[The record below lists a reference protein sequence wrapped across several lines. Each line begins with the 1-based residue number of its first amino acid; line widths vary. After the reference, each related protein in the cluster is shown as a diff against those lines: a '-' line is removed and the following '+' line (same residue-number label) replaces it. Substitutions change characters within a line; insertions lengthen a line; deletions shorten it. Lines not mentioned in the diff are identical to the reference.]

1 MLEQS
6 RLLAIEQRMV
16 KAEFVFMTGGEVED
30 EVAEAEAGHEL
41 AEGRGENQNQ
51 VDLLAAIREMSRA
64 EARLNA
70 GDTAQAL
77 VFERAALRA
86 LQRAFDRRRYLLRTL
101 PERARIDA
109 SRRLTGDLK
118 DARSSARDPRPAQP
132 DPRVVAART
141 ALQDLAAAA
150 GRGLTADAALASRL
164 LAVDPESEDLRRAA
178 LTLSTSTD
186 RNALE
191 TAARDAAGRLT
202 ALMRSRL
209 GASASGQ
216 IVRDPLT
223 GRVADSV
230 RASGARR

>member
-1 MLEQS
+1 
-6 RLLAIEQRMV
+6 MV

-41 AEGRGENQNQ
+41 AEGRGENQSQ

-101 PERARIDA
+101 PERARIDT

-118 DARSSARDPRPAQP
+118 DARSSTRDARPHEP
-132 DPRVVAART
+132 DRGAVAARA
-141 ALQDLAAAA
+141 ALQGLGAAVARGLAA
-150 GRGLTADAALASRL
+150 DPALASQL
-164 LAVDPESEDLRRAA
+164 LAVDPESADLRRAA
-178 LTLSTSTD
+178 LTLSTSSRPTCTRGRRARRGAPVD
-186 RNALE
+186 RPDPHPRE
-191 TAARDAAGRLT
+191 RTCARRDRGGRADRAAG
-202 ALMRSRL
+202 
-209 GASASGQ
+209 
-216 IVRDPLT
+216 
-223 GRVADSV
+223 
-230 RASGARR
+230 